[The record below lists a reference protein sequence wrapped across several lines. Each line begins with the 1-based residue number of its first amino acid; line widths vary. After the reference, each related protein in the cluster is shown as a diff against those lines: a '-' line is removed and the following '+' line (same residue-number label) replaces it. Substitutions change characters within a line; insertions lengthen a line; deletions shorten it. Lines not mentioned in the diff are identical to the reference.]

1 MPLKRGEKEEKKKR
15 KKNTEAFNQELTS
28 SCSPLNLF
36 TDQRGR
42 QVNCEGERGLLG
54 VLYDDASFTDL
65 LGHHI
70 LVFCDQ
76 LKERE
81 QDNQYSL
88 KKKKKKKK
96 RLDTG
101 FFNLSSHEGGHV

>member
-1 MPLKRGEKEEKKKR
+1 MPLKRGEKEERKEKEKR

-76 LKERE
+76 LEERK
-81 QDNQYSL
+81 QDNQYS
-88 KKKKKKKK
+88 
-96 RLDTG
+96 
-101 FFNLSSHEGGHV
+101 